1 MKNACMMRIVY
12 KDNYTILSRENPVY
26 LIYFITVLEIKPDLW
41 YSYTKKQIFISIR
54 RKKAVIKFEDKELE
68 KFVLSGQ
75 SCIAVPVEIYVSANG
90 ETEFTVYSIC
100 RDTAEE
106 FERKFCGSELSPV
119 ALAWLEGELYS
130 FAENTGYRRFH
141 SDNEKMLEY
150 EISDICHLNKNTKSG
165 KCQMISD
172 NSELAALCK
181 NTGCDIEINGGDD
194 VIFAVVE
201 NGVILSYAGVNDIDH
216 DGISLEI
223 SVETMPDE
231 IRKGYGSACVVALSE
246 YLIERGYKVLY
257 KCSSNNIAS
266 AALAEKCGF
275 SFSGTRF
282 SYTYER
288 I

>member
-1 MKNACMMRIVY
+1 MRIVY
-12 KDNYTILSRENPVY
+12 KDDYTILSEENPVY

-54 RKKAVIKFEDKELE
+54 RKKAVIRFEDKELE

-90 ETEFTVYSIC
+90 ETEITVYSIC

-106 FERKFCGSELSPV
+106 FEHKFCGSELSSE
-119 ALAWLEGELYS
+119 ALTWLEDKLCS
-130 FAENTGYRRFH
+130 FAENAGYKRFH

-150 EISDICHLNKNTKSG
+150 EVSDICHLNKNVKND
-165 KCQMISD
+165 KCRMISD
-172 NSELAALCK
+172 NSELAVLCA
-181 NTGCDIEINGGDD
+181 NTGCDIEIDGGDD

-201 NGVILSYAGVNDIDH
+201 NGVILSFAGVNDLDY

-223 SVETMPDE
+223 SVETVPDE
-231 IRKGYGSACVVALSE
+231 MRKGYGSACVTALSE
-246 YLIERGYKVLY
+246 YLIGRGYKVLY
-257 KCSSNNIAS
+257 KCSSSNSAS

-275 SFSGTRF
+275 RFLGARF